1 MSVTSQPRPPA
12 HFLPI
17 LPLALC
23 AAALLAGPALAQETV
38 PPPAPL
44 QEAAPPLPPMP
55 VRLLKGFV
63 LDGGIQPNVWLE
75 MQWRMETN
83 TPLPGGID
91 GTRSYLTGIL
101 ALGFKDRVEAGLQWG
116 GMALDPDGGNS
127 NSGASD
133 LEVYGKYL
141 LGLAPIDMSV
151 GGLVK
156 IPTANSEELLGSGSV
171 DWEGFVA
178 VRKDFGNIQA
188 VGNLGFR
195 WNGDPDVAGVD
206 GETSLLAGGGVIFGL
221 GKRSSGSLELSYE
234 SRRYE
239 GLSSDFRLTPGF
251 MLRLGGRGFFRTA
264 VGIGL
269 SDGAPDMEFIAGL
282 GWSY

>member
-1 MSVTSQPRPPA
+1 VSVTSRARPPA
-12 HFLPI
+12 RLLPA
-17 LPLALC
+17 LSVVLC
-23 AAALLAGPALAQETV
+23 AAALLANAALAQETV
-38 PPPAPL
+38 PPPAPI
-44 QEAAPPLPPMP
+44 QEAAPPPPPIP
-55 VRLLKGFV
+55 VRLLKNFV
-63 LDGGIQPNVWLE
+63 LDGGVQPNVWLE

-91 GTRSYLTGIL
+91 GTRNTLSGIL
-101 ALGFKDRVEAGLQWG
+101 ALGFNDRVEAGLQWG
-116 GMALDPDGGNS
+116 GMTVDPDGGSS

-141 LGLAPIDMSV
+141 FGLAPLDVSV

-156 IPTANSEELLGSGSV
+156 IPTASSEEMLGSGSV
-171 DWEGFVA
+171 DWEGFAA

-188 VGNLGFR
+188 VGNLGLR
-195 WNGDPDVAGVD
+195 WNGDPDVAGVG

-221 GKRSSGSLELSYE
+221 GKRSSGSLELNYE

-239 GLSSDFRLTPGF
+239 GLSSDFRMTPGF
-251 MLRLGGRGFFRTA
+251 LLRIAERGFFRA
-264 VGIGL
+264 GVGIGL